1 MSSKNGKKKSQSF
14 DLSQSEIKKMLKKV
28 PGGIRSYIDH
38 LEKQVKNLAD
48 IGLSLS
54 KEKDMNILLENILL
68 EAKRIANADGG
79 TLYMKTEDDSLR
91 FVCVVNVVRVRSNRR
106 VVIVITCP

>member
-54 KEKDMNILLENILL
+54 KE
-68 EAKRIANADGG
+68 
-79 TLYMKTEDDSLR
+79 
-91 FVCVVNVVRVRSNRR
+91 
-106 VVIVITCP
+106 